1 MICCIY
7 GKLVIESFVSY
18 TYRGIFLFT
27 YLCSDFETSPEF
39 EELWKQIE
47 KQEIEK
53 QTPSFSK
60 SSIVPQKGATQ
71 ASKVVVQDSTGPSV
85 LKNLLSGTVKK
96 EQTTTSPFNEKAEN
110 VKTTII
116 PLVPV
121 LADNDHIKTELPFK
135 RYSACTSS
143 VSTPSYSPAHDEN
156 WPPTL
161 TDSTTLAA
169 NAEDSILTTFR

>member
-60 SSIVPQKGATQ
+60 
-71 ASKVVVQDSTGPSV
+71 
-85 LKNLLSGTVKK
+85 
-96 EQTTTSPFNEKAEN
+96 
-110 VKTTII
+110 
-116 PLVPV
+116 
-121 LADNDHIKTELPFK
+121 
-135 RYSACTSS
+135 
-143 VSTPSYSPAHDEN
+143 
-156 WPPTL
+156 
-161 TDSTTLAA
+161 
-169 NAEDSILTTFR
+169 